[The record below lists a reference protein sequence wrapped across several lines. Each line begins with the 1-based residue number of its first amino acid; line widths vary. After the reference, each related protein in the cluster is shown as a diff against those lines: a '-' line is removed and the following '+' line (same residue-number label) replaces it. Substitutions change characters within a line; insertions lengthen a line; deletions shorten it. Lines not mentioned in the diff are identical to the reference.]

1 MNIRRLVFS
10 LFLVV
15 ALGFALV
22 ANAEEAKP
30 PRGPKITNKARRKGA
45 IELLEAN

>member
-1 MNIRRLVFS
+1 MNIRRLIFS

-22 ANAEEAKP
+22 ANAEEAKA
-30 PRGPKITNKARRKGA
+30 PRGPKITHKARRDRA
-45 IELLEAN
+45 IELLKTN